1 MNHIYD
7 QPGED
12 FIRARFTSWLNT
24 TLIRARQ
31 KYLAKQKQK
40 LDVISLDELPADL
53 LEDPYDYFTGAERS
67 QVDFIFEEE
76 KLAKAFYDLPLMRR
90 EVLRLLFVEEKTPE
104 EISKQLLCSVNY
116 VHQQKS
122 RALKKLR
129 KVLLQGGDGS
139 LD

>member
-1 MNHIYD
+1 MSNIHG
-7 QPGED
+7 QPERD
-12 FIRARFTSWLNT
+12 YLRARFTSWLNT
-24 TLIRARQ
+24 TLMRARQ
-31 KYLAKQKQK
+31 KFLAKQTQK
-40 LDVISLDELPADL
+40 LDFISLDELPADL
-53 LEDPYDYFTGAERS
+53 LEDPYDYFADTERS
-67 QVDFIFEEE
+67 QVDFVFEEE